1 MSNLRDFTGDAE
13 IQKATNSSFGL
24 VKGGA
29 DVFINENGEMEI
41 MNSYGGSFR
50 VSVSGT
56 TATIGEGR
64 IHNGIDPQHA
74 IISRAS
80 STLQITANTLNA
92 IWIIIN
98 QNGNSSYTKTNNLT
112 AAPVVSGEGTF
123 YCILL
128 AVIGYDGNTPFVQQC
143 HFGDIIINGIWY

>member
-1 MSNLRDFTGDAE
+1 MAKLTDFTGDTE
-13 IQKATNSSFGL
+13 VEKATNSKLGL

-64 IHNGIDPQHA
+64 ITMVSTRSTQLFLVLLLHSK
-74 IISRAS
+74 SRR
-80 STLQITANTLNA
+80 IR
-92 IWIIIN
+92 
-98 QNGNSSYTKTNNLT
+98 
-112 AAPVVSGEGTF
+112 
-123 YCILL
+123 
-128 AVIGYDGNTPFVQQC
+128 
-143 HFGDIIINGIWY
+143 

>member
-1 MSNLRDFTGDAE
+1 MAKLQDFTGDAE
-13 IQKATNSSFGL
+13 IQKATNSSLGL

-29 DVFINENGEMEI
+29 DVFINGDGEMEI

-64 IHNGIDPQHA
+64 IHNGIDPEHI
-74 IISRAS
+74 IISHS
-80 STLQITANTLNA
+80 SETIQITQFTFNA
-92 IWIIIN
+92 IWIIID
-98 QNGNSSYTKTNNLT
+98 QNGNVTYAKTNNLT
-112 AAPVVSGEGTF
+112 AAPSVSGEDTY

-128 AVIGYDGNTPFVQQC
+128 AVIGYDGTTPFVQQC

>member
-1 MSNLRDFTGDAE
+1 MSNLRNYTGDEE
-13 IQKATNSSFGL
+13 IKLATNSTPGL

-64 IHNGIDPQHA
+64 IHNGVAPEHI
-74 IISRAS
+74 IISHTS
-80 STLQITANTLNA
+80 ETIQITQFTFNA
-92 IWIIIN
+92 IWIIIDKD
-98 QNGNSSYTKTNNLT
+98 QNISFAKTNNLQ
-112 AAPVVSGEGTF
+112 AAPSGDETDF
-123 YCILL
+123 CILL
-128 AVIGYDGNTPFVQQC
+128 AVIGYSGATPFVQQC